1 MRKAFLD
8 LPWQEVRQDAKLP
21 AEDGELLERSEGRL
35 LKERGMRRQARSGQ
49 SAPSCYSNGRS
60 DWIRPGGPNTEFL
73 TLPRR
78 LHTLARSL
86 EREHPGA
93 AASVREGLE
102 ETLTVVR
109 LAVSGALQR
118 TLRSTN
124 AIENLNGLVEHYTR
138 KAKRRRSGE
147 MRWVG
152 AALLEQRF
160 RRIRGHMP
168 RLLHSLQARA
178 RDSNPVSKV
187 E

>member
-1 MRKAFLD
+1 M
-8 LPWQEVRQDAKLP
+8 
-21 AEDGELLERSEGRL
+21 
-35 LKERGMRRQARSGQ
+35 
-49 SAPSCYSNGRS
+49 
-60 DWIRPGGPNTEFL
+60 
-73 TLPRR
+73 
-78 LHTLARSL
+78 
-86 EREHPGA
+86 
-93 AASVREGLE
+93 REGLE

-138 KAKRRRSGE
+138 KAKRWRSGE

-168 RLLHSLQARA
+168 RLLHSLQAWA